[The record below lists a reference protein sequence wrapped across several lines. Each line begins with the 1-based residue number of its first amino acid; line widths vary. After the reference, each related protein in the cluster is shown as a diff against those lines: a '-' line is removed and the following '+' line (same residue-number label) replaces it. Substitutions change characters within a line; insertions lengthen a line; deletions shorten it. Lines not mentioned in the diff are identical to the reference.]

1 MRQHNAP
8 ISGKS
13 TPVSNKQ
20 ETPESFKMIMAD
32 SVEVME
38 YYYRG
43 KIQELE
49 QSLAQLTILDN
60 AREVASLCKEI
71 IRTKEI
77 LQKIII
83 KKGARCSIQ
92 ISVK

>member
-1 MRQHNAP
+1 MRQQH
-8 ISGKS
+8 SS
-13 TPVSNKQ
+13 TSKFNPVSPKDLV
-20 ETPESFKMIMAD
+20 PGSFQMIMAD

-49 QSLAQLTILDN
+49 QSLAQLNILEHS
-60 AREVASLCKEI
+60 REIASLCRDI
-71 IRTKEI
+71 VRTKEV

-83 KKGARCSIQ
+83 KKGGSQSTQPSI
-92 ISVK
+92 K

>member
-1 MRQHNAP
+1 MRQQHSS
-8 ISGKS
+8 ISKS
-13 TPVSNKQ
+13 NSVSPK
-20 ETPESFKMIMAD
+20 EIVPESLQMIMAD

-49 QSLAQLTILDN
+49 QSLSQLNLLDN
-60 AREVASLCKEI
+60 AREIASLCKEI
-71 IRTKEI
+71 VRTKEI

-83 KKGARCSIQ
+83 KK
-92 ISVK
+92 

>member
-1 MRQHNAP
+1 MRQQNSA
-8 ISGKS
+8 IES
-13 TPVSNKQ
+13 TLTGVSSIEQNSEAFQ
-20 ETPESFKMIMAD
+20 MIMAD

-49 QSLAQLTILDN
+49 QSLARLTILED
-60 AREVASLCKEI
+60 AREVACLCKDI
-71 IRTKEI
+71 MRIKEI
-77 LQKIII
+77 LYKIIR

-92 ISVK
+92 ISIK